1 MLCASRR
8 ASPSAPAWSQSP
20 AATARRKPSAVPS
33 PPATVWAL
41 AEKRPL
47 WSSEPPVSALR
58 QGVSP

>member
-8 ASPSAPAWSQSP
+8 ASPSAPACAQSP
-20 AATARRKPSAVPS
+20 DATARRKPSAVPS

-47 WSSEPPVSALR
+47 WSSEPPVSDLR